1 MQHNNKH
8 IFRKITLKAQSKAK
22 LAESMITEATG
33 DKTAKVEVEVE
44 ERDNVIAIKR
54 LAGL

>member
-1 MQHNNKH
+1 M
-8 IFRKITLKAQSKAK
+8 IS
-22 LAESMITEATG
+22 ESVVTG
-33 DKTAKVEVEVE
+33 DKSATVTEVEVE